1 MADIADARKT
11 GSASLHNEHAGIEP
25 EKGLGRQAADDET
38 AAYAAGSPVAI
49 DKATNR
55 RLFWQ
60 ITRRILVC
68 MLGTYFCQSLDKG
81 TLGFSSIMG
90 IQEDAGLDGNKYNW
104 LGTILYIGVLV
115 GEYPTNFLLQKLPV
129 AKYLAGNV
137 FLWGVVIMC
146 SAAATNFPGLMAVR
160 FLLGV
165 FESCVQPAFIIMTA
179 MWFTREEQTI
189 LTSLWY
195 CMTGVQLMIGGILA
209 WGTSHYIGHHIKSW
223 QLLFLVLGAATCA
236 WGLFLG
242 WYLPDSPMKAK
253 CFSEEDKRLMVERV
267 RVNDTGIQNKQFKK
281 YQLHEALTDPIVWL
295 YVLLQLCSTLII
307 GGLGVFSN
315 IIIKSFGFTTLQTQL
330 LNIAQGAVTIAVMV
344 GGASLATWSRR
355 TVFVMHL
362 WTLYVLPLTSFKF
375 PLPRIPSSSVPPGR
389 FVNLTKSDSPAIAG
403 TAVIYSISP
412 TPSTRVGLLIA
423 FYCTQFILAEGNLLF
438 SLISRNVAGQT
449 KKSTVLALT
458 FIAWA
463 AGNATAP
470 QIFQSS
476 DAPRY
481 AKGFTAHFCLYGLF
495 NVLLVAIRLL
505 YIWRNRQKRSV
516 RGEGER
522 DHANAFLDLTD
533 RENVDFQ
540 YVY

>member
-1 MADIADARKT
+1 MTDSGKNNI
-11 GSASLHNEHAGIEP
+11 SMHEEHANTVP
-25 EKGLGRQAADDET
+25 EKGQQHAADDET
-38 AAYAAGSPVAI
+38 AAYTTDAPVSI

-60 ITRRILVC
+60 INRRILVC

-90 IQEDAGLDGNKYNW
+90 IKEDAGLDGDKYNW

-115 GEYPTNFLLQKLPV
+115 GEYPTNLLLQKLPV

-146 SAAATNFPGLMAVR
+146 SAASTNFPGLMVVR

-209 WGTSHYIGHHIKSW
+209 WGTSHYTNHAIKSW
-223 QLLFLVLGAATCA
+223 QLLFLILGALTSI
-236 WGLFLG
+236 WGLFLA
-242 WYLPDSPMKAK
+242 WYLPDSPMSAK
-253 CFSEEDKRLMVERV
+253 CFSEEDKHLMVERV
-267 RVNDTGIQNKQFKK
+267 RANETGIQNKTFKK
-281 YQLHEALTDPIVWL
+281 YQLLETLTDPITWL
-295 YVLLQLCSTLII
+295 YVFLQLSSTLII

-315 IIIKSFGFTTLQTQL
+315 IIVQSFGFSLLQTQL
-330 LNIAQGAVTIAVMV
+330 LNIAQGGVTIVVMV
-344 GGASLATWSRR
+344 GGAALAARR
-355 TVFVMHL
+355 GWTIFVMHL
-362 WTLYVLPLTSFKF
+362 WTF
-375 PLPRIPSSSVPPGR
+375 
-389 FVNLTKSDSPAIAG
+389 PAIAG
-403 TAVIYSISP
+403 TAIIYSIPP
-412 TPSTRVGLLIA
+412 TPSTRIGLLIA
-423 FYCTQFILAEGNLLF
+423 FYCTQFILAQGNLLF

-449 KKSTVLALT
+449 KKSTVLAIT

-470 QIFQSS
+470 QILQST

-481 AKGFTAHFCLYGLF
+481 TKGFTAHFCLYVLF
-495 NVLLVAIRLL
+495 NVLLAALRMMYV
-505 YIWRNRQKRSV
+505 WRNRQKARV
-516 RGEGER
+516 EEGEGER
-522 DHANAFLDLTD
+522 VHANAFLDLTD
-533 RENVDFQ
+533 RENADFQ
-540 YVY
+540 VCLFFRLWFV

>member
-11 GSASLHNEHAGIEP
+11 ESASLHDEHAGTEP
-25 EKGLGRQAADDET
+25 EKGLGHQAADDET
-38 AAYAAGSPVAI
+38 AAYATGSPVAI

-60 ITRRILVC
+60 INRRILIC

-146 SAAATNFPGLMAVR
+146 SAAATNFPGLMVVR
-160 FLLGV
+160 FLLGL
-165 FESCVQPAFIIMTA
+165 FESCVQPAFIIMTS
-179 MWFTREEQTI
+179 MWFTREEQTV

-195 CMTGVQLMIGGILA
+195 CMTGVQLMVGGILA

-267 RVNDTGIQNKQFKK
+267 RANDTGIQNKQFKK
-281 YQLHEALTDPIVWL
+281 YQLLEALTDPIVWL
-295 YVLLQLCSTLII
+295 YALLQLCSTLII

-330 LNIAQGAVTIAVMV
+330 LNIAQGGVTIAVMV

-355 TVFVMHL
+355 TVFIMHL
-362 WTLYVLPLTSFKF
+362 WTF
-375 PLPRIPSSSVPPGR
+375 
-389 FVNLTKSDSPAIAG
+389 PAIAG

-412 TPSTRVGLLIA
+412 TTGTRVGLLIA

-449 KKSTVLALT
+449 KKSTVLAIT

-505 YIWRNRQKRSV
+505 YIWRNRQKVSV
-516 RGEGER
+516 RGEEER

>member
-1 MADIADARKT
+1 MHDEHT
-11 GSASLHNEHAGIEP
+11 GPVP
-25 EKGLGRQAADDET
+25 EKGLKGAAADDET
-38 AAYAAGSPVAI
+38 AAYTTGAPVTI
-49 DKATNR
+49 DPATNR
-55 RLFWQ
+55 RLFWM
-60 ITRRILVC
+60 INRRVLVC

-90 IQEDAGLDGNKYNW
+90 IMDDAGLDGNKYNW

-115 GEYPTNFLLQKLPV
+115 GEYPTNLLIQKLPV

-146 SAAATNFPGLMAVR
+146 SAAATNFPGLMVVR

-165 FESCVQPAFIIMTA
+165 FESCVQPAFIVMTS
-179 MWFTREEQTI
+179 MWFTRHEQTV

-195 CMTGVQLMIGGILA
+195 CMTGVQLMVGGILA
-209 WGTSHYIGHHIKSW
+209 WGTSHYIGHAIKSW
-223 QLLFLVLGAATCA
+223 QLLFLVLGAATCTWA
-236 WGLFLG
+236 VFLG
-242 WYLPDSPMKAK
+242 WYLPDSPMTAK
-253 CFSEEDKRLMVERV
+253 CFSESDKRLMVERV
-267 RVNDTGIQNKQFKK
+267 RANDTGIQNKKFKK
-281 YQLHEALTDPIVWL
+281 YQLVEAVTDPITWL
-295 YVLLQLCSTLII
+295 YVLLQLSSTLII

-330 LNIAQGAVTIAVMV
+330 LNIAQGAVTILVMI
-344 GGASLATWSRR
+344 GGASLATWSKQ
-355 TVFVMHL
+355 TVGIMHL
-362 WTLYVLPLTSFKF
+362 WTF
-375 PLPRIPSSSVPPGR
+375 
-389 FVNLTKSDSPAIAG
+389 PAIAG
-403 TAVIYSISP
+403 TAVIYSIAP
-412 TPSTRVGLLIA
+412 TSSTRIGLLIA

-463 AGNATAP
+463 GGNAAAP

-495 NVLLVAIRLL
+495 NVLLFLLRGAYMRRNKARKVA
-505 YIWRNRQKRSV
+505 NADGGA
-516 RGEGER
+516 GEDGVEGADR
-522 DHANAFLDLTD
+522 HANAFLDLTD
-533 RENVDFQ
+533 RENGEFVVCSASVFFFFSLFFD
-540 YVY
+540 

>member
-1 MADIADARKT
+1 MADTVDTHKAA
-11 GSASLHNEHAGIEP
+11 GSAHDEHADPVP
-25 EKGLGRQAADDET
+25 EKGLGHVAADDET
-38 AAYAAGSPVAI
+38 AAYTTGAPASI

-60 ITRRILVC
+60 INRRILVG

-90 IQEDAGLDGNKYNW
+90 IQEDAGLDGDKYNW
-104 LGTILYIGVLV
+104 LGTILYLGILV
-115 GEYPTNFLLQKLPV
+115 GEYPTNFLLQKLPI

-165 FESCVQPAFIIMTA
+165 FESCVQPTFIIMTA
-179 MWFTREEQTI
+179 MWFTREEQTV

-195 CMTGVQLMIGGILA
+195 SMTGVQLMIGGILA
-209 WGTSHYIGHHIKSW
+209 WGTSHYIGHAIRSW
-223 QLLFLVLGAATCA
+223 QLLFLVLGAATCT
-236 WGLFLG
+236 WGVFLG
-242 WYLPDSPMKAK
+242 WYIPDSPMKAK

-267 RVNDTGIQNKQFKK
+267 RANDTGIQNKTFKK
-281 YQLHEALTDPIVWL
+281 YQMLEALMDPIVWL
-295 YVLLQLCSTLII
+295 YVLLQLSSTLII

-330 LNIAQGAVTIAVMV
+330 LNIAQGGVTIAVMV
-344 GGASLATWSRR
+344 GGAALATWSRR
-355 TVFVMHL
+355 TVVIMHL
-362 WTLYVLPLTSFKF
+362 WTF
-375 PLPRIPSSSVPPGR
+375 
-389 FVNLTKSDSPAIAG
+389 PAIAG

-412 TPSTRVGLLIA
+412 SPATRVGLLVA
-423 FYCTQFILAEGNLLF
+423 FYCTQFVLAEGNLLF

-449 KKSTVLALT
+449 KKSTVLAMT

-470 QIFQSS
+470 QIFQST

-495 NVLLVAIRLL
+495 NVLLFALRMM
-505 YIWRNRQKRSV
+505 YIWRNREKTGASTPELASGLESQVNQTRV
-516 RGEGER
+516 
-522 DHANAFLDLTD
+522 HANAFLDLTD
-533 RENVDFQ
+533 RENDELKPSGMEVQ
-540 YVY
+540 

>member
-1 MADIADARKT
+1 MTDVADARKT
-11 GSASLHNEHAGIEP
+11 DMSMHQEHADANP
-25 EKGLGRQAADDET
+25 EKGLQQRAADDET
-38 AAYAAGSPVAI
+38 AAYATGNAVTI
-49 DKATNR
+49 DQATNR

-60 ITRRILVC
+60 INRRILVC

-90 IQEDAGLDGNKYNW
+90 IQEDASLDGNQYNW
-104 LGTILYIGVLV
+104 LGTILYIGILV
-115 GEYPTNFLLQKLPV
+115 GEYPTNLLIQKLPV
-129 AKYLAGNV
+129 AKYLAANV
-137 FLWGVVIMC
+137 FLWGVVIMS
-146 SAAATNFPGLMAVR
+146 SAAATNFPGLMVVR

-165 FESCVQPAFIIMTA
+165 FESCVQPAFIVMTS
-179 MWFTREEQTI
+179 MWFTRQEQAV

-195 CMTGVQLMIGGILA
+195 CMTGVQLMVGGILA

-223 QLLFLVLGAATCA
+223 QLLFLVLGALTCA
-236 WGLFLG
+236 WSLFLG

-253 CFSEEDKRLMVERV
+253 CFSEEDKQLMVERV
-267 RVNDTGIQNKQFKK
+267 RANGTGIQNKKFKK
-281 YQLHEALTDPIVWL
+281 YQLIEAVTDPITWL
-295 YVLLQLCSTLII
+295 YVLLQLSSTLVI

-344 GGASLATWSRR
+344 GGASLATWSNR

-362 WTLYVLPLTSFKF
+362 WTF
-375 PLPRIPSSSVPPGR
+375 
-389 FVNLTKSDSPAIAG
+389 PAIAG
-403 TAVIYSISP
+403 TAVIYTISP
-412 TPSTRVGLLIA
+412 TTSTRIGLLIA

-449 KKSTVLALT
+449 KKSTVLAIT

-470 QIFQSS
+470 QIFQST

-481 AKGFTAHFCLYGLF
+481 KNGFTAHFCLYGLF
-495 NVLLVAIRLL
+495 NVLLAALRFM
-505 YIWRNRQKRSV
+505 YISRNKQKTTV
-516 RGEGER
+516 DER
-522 DHANAFLDLTD
+522 DHANAFFDLTD
-533 RENVDFQ
+533 KENVDFH

>member
-1 MADIADARKT
+1 MPDTVDGRKPVVAMHQENT
-11 GSASLHNEHAGIEP
+11 DPVP
-25 EKGLGRQAADDET
+25 EKGLKQVAADDET
-38 AAYAAGSPVAI
+38 AAYVTGAPVTI
-49 DKATNR
+49 DPATSR
-55 RLFWQ
+55 RLFWL
-60 ITRRILVC
+60 INRRILIC

-81 TLGFSSIMG
+81 TVGFSSIMG
-90 IQEDAGLDGNKYNW
+90 IMDDAGLDGNKYNW

-115 GEYPTNFLLQKLPV
+115 GEYPTNLLIQKLPV

-146 SAAATNFPGLMAVR
+146 SAASTNFPGLMVVR
-160 FLLGV
+160 FLLGF
-165 FESCVQPAFIIMTA
+165 FESCVQPAFIVMTS

-195 CMTGVQLMIGGILA
+195 CMTGVQLMVGGILA
-209 WGTSHYIGHHIKSW
+209 WGTSHYIGHAIRSW
-223 QLLFLVLGAATCA
+223 QLLFLVLGAVTCTWA
-236 WGLFLG
+236 VFLG
-242 WYLPDSPMKAK
+242 WYLPDSPMTAK
-253 CFSEEDKRLMVERV
+253 CFSETDKRLMVERV
-267 RVNDTGIQNKQFKK
+267 RANETGIQNKKFKRYQFV
-281 YQLHEALTDPIVWL
+281 EAITDLVTWL
-295 YVLLQLCSTLII
+295 YVLLQLSSTLII

-315 IIIKSFGFTTLQTQL
+315 IIIKSFGFTTLETQL
-330 LNIAQGAVTIAVMV
+330 LNIAQGAVTIVVMI
-344 GGASLATWSRR
+344 GGASLATWSKQ
-355 TVFVMHL
+355 TVGVMHL
-362 WTLYVLPLTSFKF
+362 WTF
-375 PLPRIPSSSVPPGR
+375 
-389 FVNLTKSDSPAIAG
+389 PAIAG

-412 TPSTRVGLLIA
+412 TNSTRVGLLIA

-481 AKGFTAHFCLYGLF
+481 AKGFTAHFCLYGLC
-495 NVLLVAIRLL
+495 NVLLFLL
-505 YIWRNRQKRSV
+505 RGVYMRRNKV
-516 RGEGER
+516 RNAARDGVGEEGIQEGER
-522 DHANAFLDLTD
+522 HANAFLDLTD
-533 RENVDFQ
+533 RENGEFV